1 MLKSNFKKDLIYEKT
16 IIRIASAGDLLGH
29 RSLFSKSPYEASATI
44 IEDAKICFI
53 RKESIHKLIKE
64 NPTLSFEIIN
74 HLSEQM
80 GAAEK
85 RLASLAQKSVREK
98 FAELLLLLNESFGI
112 EAEDGSRQ
120 LDIKLTREEMA
131 SMIGVASENLI
142 RLVTEFKKENLLKQD
157 GKVIYLLDISKIE
170 DLANLS

>member
-1 MLKSNFKKDLIYEKT
+1 
-16 IIRIASAGDLLGH
+16 
-29 RSLFSKSPYEASATI
+29 
-44 IEDAKICFI
+44 
-53 RKESIHKLIKE
+53 
-64 NPTLSFEIIN
+64 
-74 HLSEQM
+74 M